1 MNPKPQANGLDGNC
15 KAMVL
20 TEYIG
25 GKRKCKRSA
34 RLNRYCY
41 HHNFLSTY
49 TGYYI
54 DRNFKK
60 GVVE

>member
-1 MNPKPQANGLDGNC
+1 MSNTLNKRC
-15 KAMVL
+15 EAMVL

-25 GKRKCKRSA
+25 GKSKCKRSA
-34 RLNRYCY
+34 KLSKYCY
-41 HHNFLSTY
+41 QHKFLSTY

-60 GVVE
+60 GVVV